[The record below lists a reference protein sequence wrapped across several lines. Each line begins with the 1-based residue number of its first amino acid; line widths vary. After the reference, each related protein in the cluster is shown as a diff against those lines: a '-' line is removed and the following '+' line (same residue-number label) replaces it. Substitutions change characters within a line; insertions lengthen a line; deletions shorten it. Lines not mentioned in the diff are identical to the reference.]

1 MEVGVVVA
9 AAVVVAA
16 SVGVDSANDSDG
28 VGERNPT
35 APGVAAAATGS
46 ADRGSDDDDDDEEE
60 FSCLTIGFAT
70 TPDGGRVRI
79 PLR

>member
-1 MEVGVVVA
+1 MVAA

-46 ADRGSDDDDDDEEE
+46 ADRGSDDDDDDDDDEE

>member
-46 ADRGSDDDDDDEEE
+46 ADRGSDDDDDEE

>member
-1 MEVGVVVA
+1 MVAA

-16 SVGVDSANDSDG
+16 SVGVDSA
-28 VGERNPT
+28 GERNPT